1 MTLYE
6 AFTGYI
12 GYIQQDLSEGR
23 IRYAPAMFKR
33 FCGAADALH
42 MLISRCQPLQR
53 AELLCTPLAEGR
65 VLSQDIFS
73 PISLPGFD
81 RAAMDGYAVRS
92 EDTRGARPHAPVF
105 LERFQAVRTGMTV
118 PAPYDAV
125 VMLED
130 CNLHG
135 SILETT
141 AQLHPFKNVSRIGED
156 VAAGEKIFS
165 RGQTMRPPDLSL
177 LSAVGIEQV
186 EAYHRPKV
194 AIIPTGGELL
204 DIGSRPLR
212 PGEAY
217 EINSLMARLYAQK
230 WGASVHKT
238 DIVPDDES
246 LIREAVAANEDAD
259 LIIILGGT
267 SVGEKDYVPRILAG
281 MGELLVHGVRLQ
293 PGKPT
298 AIGVVADTPVVCL
311 PGYPVAMLFDLY
323 LFVRPAL
330 QRIGHRSDP
339 QPKVR
344 AVLTRKIPSRP
355 GYLSLVRV
363 ALRGEQAE
371 PIMVSGAGILSSVA
385 RADGFV
391 LVSEA
396 KEGLEAGEMVDVL
409 IFE

>member
-1 MTLYE
+1 
-6 AFTGYI
+6 
-12 GYIQQDLSEGR
+12 
-23 IRYAPAMFKR
+23 MFKR
-33 FCGAADALH
+33 FSGAADALD
-42 MLISRCQPLQR
+42 MLIRRSQPLQR
-53 AELLCTPLAEGR
+53 IELLSTLRGEGR

-73 PISLPGFD
+73 PLSLPGFD
-81 RAAMDGYAVRS
+81 RAAMDGFAVRS
-92 EDTRGARPHAPVF
+92 EETKGARPHAPVF
-105 LERFQAVRTGMTV
+105 LERFEPVRTGMPV
-118 PAPYDAV
+118 PASYDAV

-130 CNLHG
+130 SRRRG

-141 AQLHPFKNVSRIGED
+141 AQPHPFKNVSRIGED
-156 VAAGEKIFS
+156 IAAGEKIFS
-165 RGQTMRPPDLSL
+165 RGHTLRPPDLSL
-177 LSAVGIEQV
+177 LSALAIEQV
-186 EAYHRPKV
+186 EVYQRPKV

-204 DIGSRPLR
+204 DIGSRPLQ

-217 EINSLMARLYAQK
+217 EINSIMARLYAQK

-238 DIVPDDES
+238 DIIPDDEG
-246 LIREAVAANEDAD
+246 LIREAIAANKEAD
-259 LIIILGGT
+259 LIIIIGGT
-267 SVGEKDYVPRILAG
+267 SVGERDYVPRILAE

-298 AIGVVADTPVVCL
+298 AIGIVAETPVICL

-330 QRIGHRSDP
+330 QRIGNRCDP

-363 ALRGEQAE
+363 ALQGEQAE

-396 KEGLEAGEMVDVL
+396 KEGLEAGETVDVF